1 MQPRKCVFAFTLVAC
16 LLLAVPAFS
25 QVSGGTISGVV
36 TDQTG
41 ATIPGA
47 TVTVRN
53 LDTNV
58 ERTATTESDG
68 RFSFPGL
75 LIGRYEIKV
84 ALAGFGTYI
93 RGPIVLTVGQN
104 AVINPELRP
113 AAVAETVTVTEDA
126 PVLNTTNAEVGV
138 RFDERR
144 ISDLPLSGSGYRD
157 VFSLALSAPGVSQT
171 NVGNSGFASGVN
183 FSTNGMRLRSN
194 NFTIDG
200 QDSNDPSVTGRQQ
213 AVNNPDIVKEFRLV
227 TNQFDAEFGRAAG
240 AVVQVITKS
249 GTNDFHGS
257 AFWFYNGQWLNAL
270 TNLEKAKYTSAPF
283 RDEDQYGGTI
293 GGPFYRNHTWGFG
306 SFQRWTQRWLSAGA
320 VTLKGA
326 PTDAGRQILQSTV
339 GTRPQVQALLTFL
352 PPADTPLSGTGS
364 TAAFCLGGGSLTTT
378 PPCVGGQKVVVPL
391 VSLTGSASPFQTN
404 TQWTTRVDQRITQNH
419 NFFGRFMFSDTTSGG
434 TGQVT
439 PSGLT
444 SQSDSRTMAMAANLT
459 STLTPKLLNVFQASW
474 QRLSTTTS
482 ASDPASE
489 TIPSLEITPLGMTG
503 FNAADS
509 RTALGLAVNL
519 PQYRFNNTYQLQE
532 TISWVR
538 GPHAMKFGLDFRRVD
553 VKSFFV
559 PTTRGLLRYAG
570 TQLTAAQDPT
580 RPQNIQTFIDDIAEA
595 ANINKALPGGRIIN
609 YYRWYDYYFF
619 VQDTWQIHPTFSLNY
634 GIRYET
640 PGNTIASLIKTNQK
654 IVETNGGRSVFL
666 LNPRPD
672 RDLNNWQP
680 RFGFSWNPRT
690 SNEGWLGWI
699 TGGDQFVLRGGYS
712 RTNDYAFLNIALNI
726 ASAFPFMAAINNTNL
741 ASAWTTLPTLTANL
755 SNDAALNLL
764 TRTVVGSDFRS
775 PIAEQFALEV
785 QRGFLKDYSVRI
797 GWVAT
802 KGTALYQTI
811 DGNPRTQCNPVP
823 ATRSATTGA
832 WTISGCPR
840 VNPLAGVIRLRANAA
855 SSVYHSMQV
864 QLDKRFSRGFS
875 AGLHYTWSAFIDT
888 ASEIFNPSVAGE
900 VAVAQNSFDRRADR
914 GRSTYD
920 RPHRLSTNFVW
931 ELPWFRSQQGALGRV
946 AGGWQVGTFA
956 TFQSGS
962 PFSAL
967 NGADPAAVL
976 GGIDGLVGNSVRP
989 NLNTSLNIFSM
1000 SLEEILEAGGRDL
1013 FSPLPSAFV
1022 GGSTVASNCTL
1033 NPGSTTAGTCDI
1045 PLANRYGLAGRNI
1058 LRSDGIGNIDLSILK
1073 TTNITESHRIQFR
1086 ADFLNMT
1093 NTRNFG
1099 IPEARVSAAAFGD
1112 QSTTNGGSRFIY
1124 LSLKYLF

>member
-1 MQPRKCVFAFTLVAC
+1 MQPRKRFLAFAFVAC
-16 LLLAVPAFS
+16 LFLAAPAFP
-25 QVSGGTISGVV
+25 QASGGTISGVV

-41 ATIPGA
+41 ATIPGV

-68 RFSFPGL
+68 RFNFPGL
-75 LIGRYEIKV
+75 PIGRYEIKV
-84 ALAGFGTYI
+84 AMAGFGTHV

-113 AAVAETVTVTEDA
+113 AAVAETVTVTDDA
-126 PVLNTTNAEVGV
+126 PILNTTNAEVGV

-144 ISDLPLSGSGYRD
+144 ISDLPLGAGAGFRD

-200 QDSNDPSVTGRQQ
+200 QDSNDPSVTGRTQL
-213 AVNNPDIVKEFRLV
+213 VNNPDIVKEFRLV
-227 TNQFDAEFGRAAG
+227 TNQFDAEYGRAAG

-270 TNLEKAKYTSAPF
+270 TNTNTAAGFTSAPF
-283 RDEDQYGGTI
+283 TDEDQYGGTI
-293 GGPFYRNHTWGFG
+293 GGPFYRDHTWGFG
-306 SFQRWTQRWLSAGA
+306 SFQRWTIRSLGSGSTIAGVPTA
-320 VTLKGA
+320 AGLQTLQ
-326 PTDAGRQILQSTV
+326 TTV
-339 GTRPQVQALLTFL
+339 GALPQVQALIQYL
-352 PPADTPLSGTGS
+352 PPSNSGSRPDITFVCPASGPTVGTCAPGS
-364 TAAFCLGGGSLTTT
+364 TITIPTADLNS
-378 PPCVGGQKVVVPL
+378 
-391 VSLTGSASPFQTN
+391 SASPFQTN
-404 TQWTTRVDQRITQNH
+404 TQWSTRVDQRIAQNH
-419 NFFGRFMFSDTTSGG
+419 MLFGRFMFSDTVSGG
-434 TGQVT
+434 TGQAT
-439 PSGLT
+439 PPGNT
-444 SQSDSRTMAMAANLT
+444 SKNDARQMAMVVSLS
-459 STLTPKLLNVFQASW
+459 STLTPRLLNVFQASW
-474 QRLSTTTS
+474 QRLSTNTS
-482 ASDPASE
+482 AADPSSE
-489 TIPSLEITPLGMTG
+489 AIPSIEITQLGLTG
-503 FNAADS
+503 FNAAAS

-519 PQYRFNNTYQLQE
+519 PQFRFNNTYQLQE

-538 GPHAMKFGLDFRRVD
+538 GSHSIKFGMDLRRVD
-553 VKSFFV
+553 VKSFFF
-559 PTTRGLLRYAG
+559 PTIRGLLRYDS
-570 TQLTAAQDPT
+570 L
-580 RPQNIQTFIDDIAEA
+580 QTFVNDVAAA
-595 ANINKALPGGRIIN
+595 ANINKPLPGGAAIN
-609 YYRWYDYYFF
+609 YYKWYDYYFF
-619 VQDTWQIHPTFSLNY
+619 AQDTWQIHPTFSLNY

-640 PGNTIASLIKTNQK
+640 PGNTISSLIKLNQS
-654 IVETNGGRSVFL
+654 VVATNGSRSVFIL
-666 LNPRPD
+666 DPRPD

-680 RFGFSWNPRT
+680 RLGFSWNPRT
-690 SNEGWLGWI
+690 SNEGWLSWL

-712 RTNDYAFLNIALNI
+712 RTNDYQFLNIALNI
-726 ASAFPFMAAINNTNL
+726 ASAYPFVAAINNTNL
-741 ASAWTTLPTLTANL
+741 ANAFTVLPTLQANL
-755 SNDAALNLL
+755 SSDASLNLL

-785 QRGFLKDYSVRI
+785 QRGFLKDYSLRV
-797 GWVAT
+797 GYVAT
-802 KGTALYQTI
+802 KGTALFQTL

-823 ATRSATTGA
+823 ATRNATSGV

-855 SSVYHSMQV
+855 SSIYHSMQA

-888 ASEIFNPSVAGE
+888 ASEIFNPSNSGE
-900 VAVAQNSFDRRADR
+900 VAVSQNSFDRPSDR

-931 ELPWFRSQQGALGRV
+931 ELPWFRSQQGALGHV

-967 NGADPAAVL
+967 NGTDPAAVL

-989 NLNTSLNIFSM
+989 NLNTTLDLSSM
-1000 SLEEILEAGGRDL
+1000 SVEEILGQGGRDL
-1013 FSPLPSAFV
+1013 FAALPSAFV
-1022 GGSTVASNCTL
+1022 GGNVVASNCTL
-1033 NPGSTTAGTCDI
+1033 NSGSTTAGTCDI

-1058 LRSDGIGNIDLSILK
+1058 LRSDGIGNIDMSILK
-1073 TTNITESHRIQFR
+1073 TTKITESHRIQFR
-1086 ADFLNMT
+1086 ADFINMT

-1099 IPEARVSAAAFGD
+1099 IPEARVNNSGFANQWG
-1112 QSTTNGGSRFIY
+1112 TNGGSRTIY